1 MTQYNLKGL
10 VSGSG
15 IVSALLRE
23 NSRLRLGDTLSGSDR
38 NSISF
43 QATELAEGL
52 LTRLLSALWLP

>member
-15 IVSALLRE
+15 IVSALRE
-23 NSRLRLGDTLSGSDR
+23 NSRLRLGDTLNGSDR

-43 QATELAEGL
+43 QATELAERQ